1 MSSQINF
8 FDRFSNTSK
17 RFSSSEDI
25 EVRSFLIDLE
35 KYLIGLSYASVRNP
49 EEVSRF
55 LFAKTDE
62 TAVAWNVS
70 EEAVRVKKR
79 RLSRKVFSVLG
90 NDFFMLFDKGEEGLT
105 EAKSRL
111 SSAQDDSSTVTLFPS
126 SLISQL
132 RSVRP
137 AEDAS
142 MSDCADELAF
152 LNRYCNDRMERE
164 LSELD
169 ATKLAYLFDVVDN
182 KTEDKSGRR
191 VVLKAIRSPEFLE
204 AYEDR
209 KNKDD

>member
-90 NDFFMLFDKGEEGLT
+90 NDFFMLFDKGEEGLA

-111 SSAQDDSSTVTLFPS
+111 SSAQDDSSTITLFPS

-137 AEDAS
+137 AEDVS

-152 LNRYCNDRMERE
+152 LNRYCNDSMERE
-164 LSELD
+164 LSDLD